1 MERDPG
7 LVFEDWRNGAV
18 TLAAARDIYGVVI
31 AGGALDAA
39 ATRTLRQTARRDR
52 LARAGRKPP
61 RRLSGEVALQITD
74 NLVLRNETD
83 GPHHACIKCD
93 ADLGPASENYKD
105 HCLREDRPV
114 AHAVPLS
121 GDPHRYIDA
130 EPQFRQFFCAGCG
143 ALIENEVAIASD
155 PILRDIAVVPGQ
167 RPVRR
172 AAE

>member
-1 MERDPG
+1 
-7 LVFEDWRNGAV
+7 
-18 TLAAARDIYGVVI
+18 VVI
-31 AGGALDAA
+31 AAGALDGA
-39 ATRTLRQTARRDR
+39 ATKALREATRRDR

-61 RRLSGEVALQITD
+61 RRLSGELALRITD
-74 NLVLRNETD
+74 NLVVRIED
-83 GPHHACIKCD
+83 GAPHHACAKCD

-143 ALIENEVAIASD
+143 ALIENEVALAPD
-155 PILRDIAVVPGQ
+155 PVLRDITVEIDQ
-167 RPVRR
+167 RRLGRTRR